1 MRADA
6 DLIKQALL
14 NVVLNGV
21 QAMANGGVLDI
32 AARQQ
37 DAAASIEVR
46 DQGEGIPPEVRDKVF
61 NLYFTTKRTGSGIGL
76 AMSYRVLQLHNGAID
91 FVTELGRG
99 TTFRLILPLA
109 GTNEREPAAVSAR
122 M

>member
-1 MRADA
+1 
-6 DLIKQALL
+6 
-14 NVVLNGV
+14 
-21 QAMANGGVLDI
+21 MANGGVLNI

-37 DAAASIEVR
+37 DAAATIEVR

-91 FVTELGRG
+91 FVTEIGRG

-109 GTNEREPAAVSAR
+109 GTNERETATMSTR